1 MQHYIGVDL
10 NVTLMIEIKCGS
22 ELRLNMYTMRS
33 KGLSPGKLAECSKC
47 HAIGAGQSVT
57 LII

>member
-1 MQHYIGVDL
+1 MQDYIGVDL
-10 NVTLMIEIKCGS
+10 NVTLMIKIKCVS

-33 KGLSPGKLAECSKC
+33 KGLAPGKLAEHNEC
-47 HAIGAGQSVT
+47 HAIGAVQSVT